1 MITKIKNIKQRGMIL
16 LIIGC
21 GIDLVKIERI
31 EKIIKR
37 WGDNLTSKMFTP
49 LEREYCKKRKSNKYQ
64 SYAGKFAAKEALLK
78 ALGLGLRGVNWTEI
92 EISNNELGQ
101 PIIKT
106 SGKLNIIASKKGVSK
121 YFLTISHTKDYAIA
135 EVILESSSHK

>member
-1 MITKIKNIKQRGMIL
+1 ML

-37 WGDNLTSKMFTP
+37 RGNNFNSRIFTP
-49 LEREYCKKRKSNKYQ
+49 PERDYCEKKKGNKYQ

-78 ALGLGLRGVNWTEI
+78 ALGLGLREVNWKEI
-92 EISNNELGQ
+92 EIKNDELGQ
-101 PIIKT
+101 PIIDI
-106 SGKLNIIASKKGVSK
+106 SGKLKKIALAKGVSK
-121 YFLTISHTKDYAIA
+121 YFISISHTKEYAIA
-135 EVILESSSHK
+135 QVILEGLFDK

>member
-1 MITKIKNIKQRGMIL
+1 MF

-37 WGDNLTSKMFTP
+37 WGNNFTSRIFTP
-49 LEREYCKKRKSNKYQ
+49 LERDYCEKKKDNKYQ

-78 ALGLGLRGVNWTEI
+78 ALGLGLRGANWKEI
-92 EISNNELGQ
+92 EIKNDELGQ
-101 PIIKT
+101 PLIDT
-106 SGKLNIIASKKGVSK
+106 SGKLKNIALAKGVSK
-121 YFLTISHTKDYAIA
+121 YFITISHTKEYAIA
-135 EVILESSSHK
+135 PVILESLHNK

>member
-1 MITKIKNIKQRGMIL
+1 ML

-37 WGDNLTSKMFTP
+37 WGNNFNSRIFTP
-49 LEREYCKKRKSNKYQ
+49 LERDYCEKKKDNKFQ

-78 ALGLGLRGVNWTEI
+78 ALGLGLRGGNWKEI
-92 EISNNELGQ
+92 EIRNNELGQ
-101 PIIKT
+101 PIIDT
-106 SGKLNIIASKKGVSK
+106 SGKLKNIALTKGVKK
-121 YFLTISHTKDYAIA
+121 YFITISHTKEYAIA
-135 EVILESSSHK
+135 QVILEGLFDK

>member
-1 MITKIKNIKQRGMIL
+1 ML

-37 WGDNLTSKMFTP
+37 WGNNFNSRIFTP
-49 LEREYCKKRKSNKYQ
+49 LERDYCEKKRVNKFQ

-78 ALGLGLRGVNWTEI
+78 ALGLGLRGTKWKEI
-92 EISNNELGQ
+92 EIKNDELGQ
-101 PIIKT
+101 PVIDT
-106 SGKLNIIASKKGVSK
+106 SGKLKSIASTKGVSK
-121 YFLTISHTKDYAIA
+121 YFITISHTKEYAIA
-135 EVILESSSHK
+135 QVILEGLFEK

>member
-1 MITKIKNIKQRGMIL
+1 MF

-37 WGDNLTSKMFTP
+37 WGNNFNSRIFTP
-49 LEREYCKKRKSNKYQ
+49 LERDYCEKKKDNKFQ

-78 ALGLGLRGVNWTEI
+78 ALGLGLRGGNWKEI
-92 EISNNELGQ
+92 EIRNNELGQ
-101 PIIKT
+101 PIIDT
-106 SGKLNIIASKKGVSK
+106 SGKLKNIALTKGVKK
-121 YFLTISHTKDYAIA
+121 YFITISHTKEYAIA
-135 EVILESSSHK
+135 QVILEGLFDK

>member
-1 MITKIKNIKQRGMIL
+1 MIL

-37 WGDNLTSKMFTP
+37 WRDNFIFRIFTP
-49 LEREYCKKRKSNKYQ
+49 LERDYCEKKKDNKFQ

-78 ALGLGLRGVNWTEI
+78 ALGLGLREANWKEI
-92 EISNNELGQ
+92 EIKNDELGQ
-101 PIIKT
+101 PIIDT
-106 SGKLNIIASKKGVSK
+106 SGKLKNIASTKGVSK
-121 YFLTISHTKDYAIA
+121 YFISISHTKEHAVA
-135 EVILESSSHK
+135 QVILEGTLDK

>member
-1 MITKIKNIKQRGMIL
+1 

-37 WGDNLTSKMFTP
+37 WGDNFIFRIFTP
-49 LEREYCKKRKSNKYQ
+49 LEIEYCEQKKGNKFQ

-78 ALGLGLRGVNWTEI
+78 ALGLGLREANWKEI
-92 EISNNELGQ
+92 EIKNDELGQ
-101 PIIKT
+101 PIIDT
-106 SGKLNIIASKKGVSK
+106 SGKLKNIASAKGVSK
-121 YFLTISHTKDYAIA
+121 YFISISHTKEYAA
-135 EVILESSSHK
+135 TQVILEGLFDK

>member
-1 MITKIKNIKQRGMIL
+1 ML

-37 WGDNLTSKMFTP
+37 WGDSFTSRIFTS
-49 LEREYCKKRKSNKYQ
+49 LEREYCEKKRVNKFQ

-78 ALGLGLRGVNWTEI
+78 ALGLGLREANWKEI
-92 EISNNELGQ
+92 EIKNDELGQ
-101 PIIKT
+101 PIMGT
-106 SGKLNIIASKKGVSK
+106 SGKLKNIASTRGVSK
-121 YFLTISHTKDYAIA
+121 YFITISHTKEYAIA
-135 EVILESSSHK
+135 QVILEGALDK

>member
-1 MITKIKNIKQRGMIL
+1 ML

-37 WGDNLTSKMFTP
+37 WGDSFTSRIFTS
-49 LEREYCKKRKSNKYQ
+49 LEREYCEKKRVNKFQ

-78 ALGLGLRGVNWTEI
+78 ALGLGLREANWKEI
-92 EISNNELGQ
+92 EIKNDELGQ
-101 PIIKT
+101 PIIDT
-106 SGKLNIIASKKGVSK
+106 SGKLKNIASTRGVSK
-121 YFLTISHTKDYAIA
+121 YFVTISHTKEYAIA
-135 EVILESSSHK
+135 QVILEGTLDK

>member
-1 MITKIKNIKQRGMIL
+1 MIF

-37 WGDNLTSKMFTP
+37 WGDNLTSRMFTL

-106 SGKLNIIASKKGVSK
+106 SGKLNIIVSKKGVSK
-121 YFLTISHTKDYAIA
+121 YFLTISHTKDYAVA
-135 EVILESSSHK
+135 EVILESSAQKAEENSNK

>member
-1 MITKIKNIKQRGMIL
+1 MIL
-16 LIIGC
+16 LIVGC

-37 WGDNLTSKMFTP
+37 WGDNLTSRMFTP
-49 LEREYCKKRKSNKYQ
+49 LEREYCKKRNSNKYQ

-92 EISNNELGQ
+92 EISNNELDQ

-135 EVILESSSHK
+135 EVILESLAHK

>member
-1 MITKIKNIKQRGMIL
+1 MIL

-37 WGDNLTSKMFTP
+37 WGDNFIFRIFTP
-49 LEREYCKKRKSNKYQ
+49 LEREYCEKKKGNKYQ

-78 ALGLGLRGVNWTEI
+78 SLGLGLGGVNWKEI
-92 EISNNELGQ
+92 EIENNELGQ
-101 PIIKT
+101 PIIET
-106 SGKLNIIASKKGVSK
+106 SGKLKNIASVKGVSK
-121 YFLTISHTKDYAIA
+121 YFITISHTKDYAIA
-135 EVILESSSHK
+135 QVILEGLLDK